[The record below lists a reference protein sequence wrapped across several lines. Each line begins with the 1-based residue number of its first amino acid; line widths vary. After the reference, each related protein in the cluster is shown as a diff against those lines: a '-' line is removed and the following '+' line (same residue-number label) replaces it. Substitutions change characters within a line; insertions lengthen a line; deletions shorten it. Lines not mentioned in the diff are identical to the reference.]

1 MLKVLDDEST
11 IRRCQRQF
19 MRSLRPCVTGR
30 IAVKIGHPGES
41 FRARVFWAE
50 GPGLWYH
57 TGAVAGER
65 YLNAFGLGKPA
76 AGVSLSSTIEI
87 NIPMRGLDRKI
98 GGAFARDD
106 GGRLF
111 LVHRG
116 RIGGRR
122 GVGKSLFESHYR
134 GVWSE
139 VEDGDGRSTVV
150 VIGELQSS
158 RFVRQLAQFV
168 RKVEA
173 VKDLKPGDTPQARIS
188 FEDDRFREE
197 WIGGRGAPGRRDY
210 AAECDRD
217 LCVSDLA
224 GRLKDMG
231 ARVGSDPSGE
241 LTIRDP
247 SGRIASVIEVSAGTA
262 SSDLEQAVGRLML
275 RSVGFEPEPL
285 RVLVAPGDCPG
296 DVSGGLSGLGI
307 RVIPWRWDARG
318 AVFEGLAGHLGE
330 MGLQMPG
337 GEKARG

>member
-1 MLKVLDDEST
+1 MFRVLDDEST

-19 MRSLRPCVTGR
+19 MRALRPCVTGR

-65 YLNAFGLGKPA
+65 YLNAFGIGRPS
-76 AGVSLSSTIEI
+76 AGSAVSSTIEI
-87 NIPMRGLDRKI
+87 NVPMRSLDRKI

-106 GGRLF
+106 GGRVF

-116 RIGGRR
+116 KIGGRR
-122 GVGKSLFESHYR
+122 GVGKFLFESHYR

-139 VEDGDGRSTVV
+139 VEDGDARSTVV
-150 VIGELQSS
+150 VIGELQSR

-173 VKDLKPGDTPQARIS
+173 VKDLEPGDESQARIS
-188 FEDDRFREE
+188 FDDDRFREE
-197 WIGGRGAPGRRDY
+197 CIGARYGAERRDY

-224 GRLKDMG
+224 CRLRDLG
-231 ARVGSDPSGE
+231 VRVGSDPSGE
-241 LTIRDP
+241 LTVRDP
-247 SGRIASVIEVSAGTA
+247 AGRIAAVIEVAAGTA
-262 SSDLEQAVGRLML
+262 AHLLEQAVGRLML
-275 RSVGFEPEPL
+275 RSAKLQREPRRFL
-285 RVLVAPGDCPG
+285 AVPGGAGSACG
-296 DVSGGLSGLGI
+296 NELAGLGI
-307 RVIPWRWDARG
+307 RVVPWRWDEG
-318 AVFEGLAGHLGE
+318 NAVFDGLAGHLDE
-330 MGLQMPG
+330 MGDR
-337 GEKARG
+337 KTRG

>member
-1 MLKVLDDEST
+1 VLKVLDDESA

-19 MRSLRPCVTGR
+19 MRALRPCVTGR

-57 TGAVAGER
+57 TGTGAGER
-65 YLNAFGLGKPA
+65 YMNAFGVGMPT
-76 AGVSLSSTIEI
+76 AGGSVSSTIEI
-87 NIPMRGLDRKI
+87 NIPKSGLDRKI

-106 GGRLF
+106 GGRVF

-139 VEDGDGRSTVV
+139 VEDGEGRSIVV

-173 VKDLKPGDTPQARIS
+173 VKDLEPGDAPQARIS

-197 WIGGRGAPGRRDY
+197 CIGSRAAPERRDY

-217 LCVSDLA
+217 LCVYDLA

-241 LTIRDP
+241 LTVRDP
-247 SGRIASVIEVSAGTA
+247 SGRIASVIEVAAGTD
-262 SSDLEQAVGRLML
+262 SNLLEQAVGRLML
-275 RSVGFEPEPL
+275 RSAKLEPEP
-285 RVLVAPGDCPG
+285 RRFLVVPGESPGDF
-296 DVSGGLSGLGI
+296 VNGLAGLGI
-307 RVIPWRWDARG
+307 RVISWSWDEGG
-318 AVFEGLAGHLGE
+318 AVFEGLAGCLDETGD
-330 MGLQMPG
+330 Q
-337 GEKARG
+337 KTRG

>member
-1 MLKVLDDEST
+1 MLKVLEDESAV
-11 IRRCQRQF
+11 RRCQRQF
-19 MRSLRPCVTGR
+19 MRALRPCVTGR

-65 YLNAFGLGKPA
+65 YLNAFGVGMPA
-76 AGVSLSSTIEI
+76 AGGSVSSTIEI
-87 NIPMRGLDRKI
+87 NIPMKGLDRKI

-106 GGRLF
+106 GGRVF

-116 RIGGRR
+116 KIGGRR

-158 RFVRQLAQFV
+158 RFVRQLARFV

-173 VKDLKPGDTPQARIS
+173 VKDLDPGDRPQARIS

-197 WIGGRGAPGRRDY
+197 SIGSRAAPEKRDY

-224 GRLKDMG
+224 GRLKVMG

-241 LTIRDP
+241 LTVRDP
-247 SGRIASVIEVSAGTA
+247 SGRIAALIEVAAGTA
-262 SSDLEQAVGRLML
+262 SNLLEQAVGRLML
-275 RSVGFEPEPL
+275 RGAKLEPEP
-285 RVLVAPGDCPG
+285 RRFLVAPVDSLGDL
-296 DVSGGLSGLGI
+296 VSGLSGLGI
-307 RVIPWRWDARG
+307 RVIPWRWDEGG
-318 AVFEGLAGHLGE
+318 AVFEGLDGHLDE
-330 MGLQMPG
+330 MGDQ
-337 GEKARG
+337 KTRG

>member
-1 MLKVLDDEST
+1 MLKVLDDESA

-19 MRSLRPCVTGR
+19 MRALRPCVTGR

-65 YLNAFGLGKPA
+65 YLNAFGLGMPA
-76 AGVSLSSTIEI
+76 AGGAVSSTIEI
-87 NIPMRGLDRKI
+87 NIPMSGLDRKI

-106 GGRLF
+106 GGRAF

-122 GVGKSLFESHYR
+122 GVGKSLFESSYR

-139 VEDGDGRSTVV
+139 VEDGDARSTVV
-150 VIGELQSS
+150 VIGELQSR
-158 RFVRQLAQFV
+158 RFVRQLARFI

-173 VKDLKPGDTPQARIS
+173 MKDLEPGDAPQARIS

-197 WIGGRGAPGRRDY
+197 FIGSRCVPERRDY

-241 LTIRDP
+241 LMVRDT
-247 SGRIASVIEVSAGTA
+247 SGRIAAVIEVAAGTA
-262 SSDLEQAVGRLML
+262 ASLLEQAVGRLML
-275 RSVGFEPEPL
+275 RGAKLQKEP
-285 RVLVAPGDCPG
+285 RRFLVAPEDSLGAFVD
-296 DVSGGLSGLGI
+296 GLEGLGI
-307 RVIPWRWDARG
+307 RVIPWRWGEGSAL
-318 AVFEGLAGHLGE
+318 FEGLAGHLGE
-330 MGLQMPG
+330 MDDQKTVG
-337 GEKARG
+337 